1 MASESKQ
8 CSIKHLSDKNAHFTE
23 GLNLCTTAE
32 EKFKVFKFF
41 CNFLSFQDL
50 VVTCI
55 LLSGLVK
62 GAFIIFCN
70 FWIGLFLMH
79 YIDWAGINIIS
90 QLSVDGLD

>member
-1 MASESKQ
+1 MTSYYFNFA
-8 CSIKHLSDKNAHFTE
+8 IFTE

-32 EKFKVFKFF
+32 EKFKVFNFF